1 VCCLRRGATPTCSG
15 GADGDD
21 PMLAAGD
28 RTEMPTQGVLQLC
41 DNSRQMFHYTAHTL
55 RFDAFATPASMMA
68 HAAQPA
74 KVE

>member
-1 VCCLRRGATPTCSG
+1 
-15 GADGDD
+15 
-21 PMLAAGD
+21 MLAAGD